1 MARLSFLRRFDAFK
15 EIKKLTECS
24 KLMVVAHPDDETFW
38 GGATLA
44 REEGWGVLCL
54 THRESR
60 ARRRAFES
68 SMELLGAQGVILDMP
83 DRKEH
88 PPAAE
93 DLAWLQEILSGVLS
107 SGRISIVL
115 THGPDGE
122 YGHPFHKAISSTMTQ
137 LVPNPIPLWF
147 FNFSDQVNLERDSPT
162 DFEKKQRAI
171 REYLGPENTWHDS
184 DTRHV
189 RLGVHENPVARHD
202 YVRPTELLRTI
213 YSGSEI
219 TI

>member
-1 MARLSFLRRFDAFK
+1 MVKLKLRRLFDEHS
-15 EIKKLTECS
+15 EIDKLAGCT

-38 GGATLA
+38 GGGTLA
-44 REEGWGVLCL
+44 READWGVLCL
-54 THRESR
+54 TNRGSQT
-60 ARRRAFES
+60 RRRAFGS
-68 SMELLGAQGVILDMP
+68 AMKALDTQGVILDMP

-88 PPAAE
+88 PPTSA
-93 DLAWLQEILSGVLS
+93 DVVWLDGILSSVLS
-107 SGRISIVL
+107 SGRITMVL

-122 YGHPFHKAISSTMTQ
+122 YGHPLHRAISEAMAR
-137 LVPNPIPLWF
+137 LVPTSIPLWY
-147 FNFSDQVNLERDSPT
+147 FNFSEQVDLERDSP
-162 DFEKKQRAI
+162 DIFQKKQQAI
-171 REYLGPENTWHDS
+171 REYLGSEHMWHDS

-189 RLGVHENPVARHD
+189 RLGRHEQPVPRDD